1 MGVKVSSMTK
11 RWKVVDAALAADRK
25 GFVSE
30 ETSLNQDMVQKLLW
44 DIISTN
50 IHLDEIQNFWAKSLN
65 ISSPQWMILMA
76 LTDLDHGQG
85 VPVKDVSAKLHV
97 DRSFITVQSK
107 LLESDGFIRRI
118 PSRDDARVVLLSL
131 SAKARRQISDL
142 SARQE
147 LLAKFIC
154 ADLQAPELKDF
165 LGQLALLKAKLE
177 KAAIKLFADI

>member
-1 MGVKVSSMTK
+1 MTK
-11 RWKVVDAALAADRK
+11 QWKVAKSYGVLADRK
-25 GFVSE
+25 GHS
-30 ETSLNQDMVQKLLW
+30 SNQDVVERLLW
-44 DIISTN
+44 EIISTN
-50 IHLDEIQNFWAKSLN
+50 IHLDEIQSFWAKSLN

-76 LTDLDHGQG
+76 LTDLDHDGQG